1 MAACD
6 PFGDPGADVRADRGS
21 DGLAVDDL
29 GGSGVHGAAFSH
41 DDPPARCLQATGA
54 VGVSGIIRRMN
65 EPQNSLPQ
73 AYDDEIDLWELWDTV
88 WSGRWLIIA
97 ITSLFAVGG
106 VAYALMAQ
114 EWWRADVVLA
124 PADKKALPGAL
135 GQLGGLAS
143 LAGVNIGGGGNQEP
157 LAVLKSKGFAREF
170 ITEQDLMPVLF
181 KDFKSPDGKAPDIRD
196 AVRIFET
203 VRTIS
208 DDKKTGLVTL
218 GVRWKDPET
227 AASWAN
233 ALVKRLNERLRVEAL
248 AESQRNVDFL
258 QKEMA
263 ATSVVSLQ
271 QSMGRVLEGEMQKL
285 MLARG
290 NEQFAFKVIDPA
302 TPPKQRDAPKRALI
316 AIVATLAGGFLGL
329 LAVFLRKAVRE
340 RRRPASAAV

>member
-1 MAACD
+1 
-6 PFGDPGADVRADRGS
+6 
-21 DGLAVDDL
+21 
-29 GGSGVHGAAFSH
+29 
-41 DDPPARCLQATGA
+41 
-54 VGVSGIIRRMN
+54 
-65 EPQNSLPQ
+65 
-73 AYDDEIDLWELWDTV
+73 LWDTV

-106 VAYALMAQ
+106 IAYALMAQ

-157 LAVLKSKGFAREF
+157 LAVLRSKGFAREF
-170 ITEQDLMPVLF
+170 ITEQDLMPVLL
-181 KDFKSPDGKAPDIRD
+181 KDVKSTDGKPLDIRD
-196 AVRIFET
+196 ALREFEKVRS
-203 VRTIS
+203 VS

-233 ALVKRLNERLRVEAL
+233 LLVKRLNERLRVEAL

-290 NEQFAFKVIDPA
+290 NEEFAFKVIDPA
-302 TPPKQRDAPKRALI
+302 TPPKQRDAPKRALV
-316 AIVATLAGGFLGL
+316 ALVATLAGGFLGL
-329 LAVFLRKAVRE
+329 LAVFLRKAIRE
-340 RRRPASAAV
+340 RRRPASGAV

>member
-1 MAACD
+1 
-6 PFGDPGADVRADRGS
+6 
-21 DGLAVDDL
+21 
-29 GGSGVHGAAFSH
+29 
-41 DDPPARCLQATGA
+41 
-54 VGVSGIIRRMN
+54 MN

-73 AYDDEIDLWELWDTV
+73 AYDDEIDLWALWDTV

-106 VAYALMAQ
+106 IAYALMAQ

-124 PADKKALPGAL
+124 PADKKSLPGAL

-157 LAVLKSKGFAREF
+157 LAVLRSKGFARAF
-170 ITEQDLMPVLF
+170 ITEQDLMPVLL
-181 KDFKSPDGKAPDIRD
+181 KDVKSTDGKPLDIRD
-196 AVRIFET
+196 ALREFDKVRS
-203 VRTIS
+203 VS

-233 ALVKRLNERLRVEAL
+233 LLVKRLNERQRAQAL

-263 ATSVVSLQ
+263 STSVVSLQ

-290 NEQFAFKVIDPA
+290 NEEFAFKVIDPA
-302 TPPKQRDAPKRALI
+302 TSPKQRDAPKRALV

-329 LAVFLRKAVRE
+329 LAVFLRKAIRE

>member
-1 MAACD
+1 M
-6 PFGDPGADVRADRGS
+6 
-21 DGLAVDDL
+21 
-29 GGSGVHGAAFSH
+29 
-41 DDPPARCLQATGA
+41 PPADGA

-73 AYDDEIDLWELWDTV
+73 AYDDEIDLWELWDTII
-88 WSGRWLIIA
+88 SGRWLIIA
-97 ITSLFAVGG
+97 ITALFAIGG
-106 VAYALMAQ
+106 VSYALLAQ

-124 PADKKALPGAL
+124 PAEKKSAPGSL

-143 LAGVNIGGGGNQEP
+143 LAGLNLNVGGNQEP
-157 LAVLKSKGFAREF
+157 LAVLRSKGFARDF
-170 ITEQDLMPVLF
+170 ITEQDLMPALL
-181 KDFKSPDGKAPDIRD
+181 KDVKSTDGKPLDLRD
-196 AVRIFET
+196 ALREFEKVRS
-203 VRTIS
+203 VS

-233 ALVKRLNERLRVEAL
+233 ALVKRLNERLRAEAL

-263 ATSVVSLQ
+263 STSVVSLQ

-290 NEQFAFKVIDPA
+290 NEEFAFKVIDPA

-329 LAVFLRKAVRE
+329 LAVFLRKAIRE
-340 RRRPASAAV
+340 RRRPASGAV

>member
-1 MAACD
+1 
-6 PFGDPGADVRADRGS
+6 
-21 DGLAVDDL
+21 
-29 GGSGVHGAAFSH
+29 
-41 DDPPARCLQATGA
+41 
-54 VGVSGIIRRMN
+54 
-65 EPQNSLPQ
+65 
-73 AYDDEIDLWELWDTV
+73 
-88 WSGRWLIIA
+88 
-97 ITSLFAVGG
+97 
-106 VAYALMAQ
+106 
-114 EWWRADVVLA
+114 
-124 PADKKALPGAL
+124 
-135 GQLGGLAS
+135 
-143 LAGVNIGGGGNQEP
+143 
-157 LAVLKSKGFAREF
+157 VLKSKSFAREF

-218 GVRWKDPET
+218 GIRWKDPET
-227 AASWAN
+227 AANWAN

-329 LAVFLRKAVRE
+329 LAVFLRKALRE